1 MAKKLSLI
9 ASSMLAGAAGVGSAC
24 SPTVTTAE
32 IQDLTRLL
40 TALATRNDLLQP
52 AQKLVYSGTNKEIL
66 PG

>member
-24 SPTVTTAE
+24 SPAVTTSE

-40 TALATRNDLLQP
+40 TALATRNDLVVP
-52 AQKLVYSGTNKEIL
+52 ALKLAYSGSVKEVL